1 MIWTQLHAMVRLR
14 LEDIRRFLDDLHGRA
29 DTVNLLMMRGQA
41 QHPDKDQGGCETEC
55 NQMRE
60 ALTQLTKQGMHSPV
74 RSTIVRMMALFAAMH
89 CFLTPSSELVE
100 FRQKHCLHLQQ
111 QLAHAWV
118 VSAFHLHRA
127 MQQNV
132 HCMAIQLTTHYTL
145 NSLISSHAQ
154 QRTHPEKKEL
164 YECENAV
171 ADLTGRAHY
180 CDALY
185 SRGLCH
191 LTLENFEK
199 AFDDILRADALDN
212 RIGEYVLGSLEI
224 AAAIDPGH
232 PRVQKSAELCAALKR
247 RKMNSLKAVDDNS
260 CWERRTFDQK
270 MTTIVT
276 LVRMGDHHRA
286 TINLNEVI
294 KHLDP
299 FSPNIREQ
307 SEAVNQLNTMLHESA
322 VAAHDPTLAAN
333 NKSGSAATNRADT
346 SEAFTDTAFAN
357 LLAPGSASKFCQAVE
372 EGSLQ
377 YNGINEGSIDTADL
391 VAMLRDDDVDSK
403 DSSEIVIYNMFKEG
417 LGQIDSELKIEL
429 DKHVTAVAS
438 NIQDSKDF
446 SAARHG
452 LKRVLAL
459 HDIIACLQGSEA
471 SADRLADERTYY
483 LRLLEECELGLK
495 VQSDEN
501 PATKAGEL

>member
-1 MIWTQLHAMVRLR
+1 M
-14 LEDIRRFLDDLHGRA
+14 HGSSRPFTS
-29 DTVNLLMMRGQA
+29 TVQ
-41 QHPDKDQGGCETEC
+41 C
-55 NQMRE
+55 NRM
-60 ALTQLTKQGMHSPV
+60 S
-74 RSTIVRMMALFAAMH
+74 IV
-89 CFLTPSSELVE
+89 
-100 FRQKHCLHLQQ
+100 
-111 QLAHAWV
+111 W
-118 VSAFHLHRA
+118 
-127 MQQNV
+127 
-132 HCMAIQLTTHYTL
+132 
-145 NSLISSHAQ
+145 
-154 QRTHPEKKEL
+154 
-164 YECENAV
+164 
-171 ADLTGRAHY
+171 
-180 CDALY
+180 
-185 SRGLCH
+185 
-191 LTLENFEK
+191 
-199 AFDDILRADALDN
+199 
-212 RIGEYVLGSLEI
+212 IGEYVLGSLEI

>member
-1 MIWTQLHAMVRLR
+1 MSLSKPMLW
-14 LEDIRRFLDDLHGRA
+14 
-29 DTVNLLMMRGQA
+29 
-41 QHPDKDQGGCETEC
+41 C
-55 NQMRE
+55 
-60 ALTQLTKQGMHSPV
+60 
-74 RSTIVRMMALFAAMH
+74 
-89 CFLTPSSELVE
+89 
-100 FRQKHCLHLQQ
+100 
-111 QLAHAWV
+111 
-118 VSAFHLHRA
+118 
-127 MQQNV
+127 
-132 HCMAIQLTTHYTL
+132 LTTILCY
-145 NSLISSHAQ
+145 ISMACA
-154 QRTHPEKKEL
+154 EL

-346 SEAFTDTAFAN
+346 SVSCKMCLEHNESKTSPSGSCTWMEAC
-357 LLAPGSASKFCQAVE
+357 PC
-372 EGSLQ
+372 
-377 YNGINEGSIDTADL
+377 
-391 VAMLRDDDVDSK
+391 
-403 DSSEIVIYNMFKEG
+403 
-417 LGQIDSELKIEL
+417 
-429 DKHVTAVAS
+429 
-438 NIQDSKDF
+438 
-446 SAARHG
+446 
-452 LKRVLAL
+452 VLF
-459 HDIIACLQGSEA
+459 ACLHS
-471 SADRLADERTYY
+471 
-483 LRLLEECELGLK
+483 LRNNGTGQAIIESDAAYARPCYGGLFDLLG
-495 VQSDEN
+495 
-501 PATKAGEL
+501 